1 MSTDFLERHASELQR
16 EARQTAERAAS
27 APDDF
32 WLNVAAANQED
43 AAREATQ
50 MLAQEY
56 ARASGEL
63 LDMRFLGPKANGSI
77 LLDSFL
83 KIVDPLN
90 KAWKAAAY
98 HLRHGVVDGRIG
110 FDIGDALNLKLAGL
124 APGSTRILLTGNGAM
139 DLAGESL
146 LRDTLTQTFQLLSAP
161 NDEFIDA
168 VDAVGGRSAQLF
180 GEALK
185 AIDVAGLSAEF
196 TWQDRGTMHVW
207 HGTSDE
213 VVRIKALLAG
223 VAERQIFEE
232 TIEGVVSGIF
242 ENGKLDIRTESKK
255 VRVRFPLD
263 MIPFVQSLQIAA
275 PTSLR
280 VQTTRYTHPITHR
293 DVETHQM
300 IPNSSN
306 LLIG

>member
-1 MSTDFLERHASELQR
+1 MSTDFLERHAGELLR

-27 APDDF
+27 APGDF
-32 WLNVAAANQED
+32 WLNAAATNQAD

-63 LDMRFLGPKANGSI
+63 LDMRFLGPKANGTI

-98 HLRHGVVDGRIG
+98 HLRHGVVEGRIG

-124 APGSTRILLTGNGAM
+124 APGSTRILLTGNGAS
-139 DLAGESL
+139 DLTGESL

-185 AIDVAGLSAEF
+185 AIETAGLSVEF
-196 TWQDRGTMHVW
+196 TWQDRGDLHVW
-207 HGTSDE
+207 HGTSDK

-223 VAERQIFEE
+223 VAERQIYEE

-263 MIPFVQSLQIAA
+263 MIPFVQGLQIAA
-275 PTSLR
+275 PASLR

-300 IPNSSN
+300 IPNTPP
-306 LLIG
+306 LLIE